1 MVISSLVVETTP
13 GKVHAVAEELA
24 KIPGVEVHN
33 DEGYKIVVTIETE
46 TTRQSHDVAAG
57 FIGIPGVSN
66 VNLIYVNFEDDP
78 ALAGPCL
85 ERRGERQ
92 WRPNVKPKGTSR

>member
-13 GKVHAVAEELA
+13 GKVHTVAEELA

-33 DEGYKIVVTIETE
+33 DEGYKIVVTLETE
-46 TTRQSHDVAAG
+46 TTRQSHDIAAG
-57 FIGIPGVSN
+57 FINIPGVSN

-78 ALAGPCL
+78 ELQAAW
-85 ERRGERQ
+85 ERRQ
-92 WRPNVKPKGTSR
+92 QKDQK